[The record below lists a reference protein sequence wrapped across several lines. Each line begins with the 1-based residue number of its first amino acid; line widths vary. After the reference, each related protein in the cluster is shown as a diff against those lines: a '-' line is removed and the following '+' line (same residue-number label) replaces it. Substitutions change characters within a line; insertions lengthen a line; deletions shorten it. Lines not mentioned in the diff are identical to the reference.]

1 MENLEDQFKDR
12 FVPDDPSKYTL
23 EQIKAGLVGVN
34 YTEEQLKQVLRD
46 SFRYKEF
53 PQEGIDGP
61 TANKV
66 IGEVSRLA
74 SSQSRLEKQLENKKK
89 NNERKRHKS
98 LEYKIVKRKNLE
110 NRPYNAQ
117 GNLKEILIKS
127 VVWLG
132 KFAIVAGFGTIIT
145 LTIYDATKNK
155 LREQMYAVAN
165 SNHNLVL
172 EDSEIV
178 ELGERLQE
186 ISGEKYISR
195 DIEELKEKID
205 FHTKKETYREY
216 LRRYGE

>member
-46 SFRYKEF
+46 SFGYKEF
-53 PQEGIDGP
+53 PQEGIDDP

-117 GNLKEILIKS
+117 GNLKKILIKS

-132 KFAIVAGFGTIIT
+132 NFAIIAGFGTIIT

-186 ISGEKYISR
+186 ISGEKYISK

-205 FHTKKETYREY
+205 FHTKKETYRKY